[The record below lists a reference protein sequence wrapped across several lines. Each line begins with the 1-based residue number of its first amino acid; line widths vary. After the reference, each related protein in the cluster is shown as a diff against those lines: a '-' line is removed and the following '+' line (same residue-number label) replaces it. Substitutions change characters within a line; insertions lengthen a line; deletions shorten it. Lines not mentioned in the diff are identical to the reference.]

1 MYSKYS
7 GYVLFIQ
14 YLVKL
19 SDVALTLQLDH
30 VTHAA
35 DVRETGQCNILLPP
49 LCFGAVLNLD
59 FTLFFCFQLK

>member
-30 VTHAA
+30 VHTAA
-35 DVRETGQCNILLPP
+35 DVRNSMRQGSVTFCYLL
-49 LCFGAVLNLD
+49 FVLALS
-59 FTLFFCFQLK
+59 